1 MFINR
6 AILSVMSSLALLF
19 TAGCT
24 AGSGRADTEPEP
36 EPTPRGPVVLS
47 VPEQMP
53 GCTESGGIF
62 RGAAADIWAAYGAG
76 RGLETA
82 LVQDGGEA
90 SAGEAVVP
98 AGSLVFGTDLCA
110 DDRTVIL
117 YESEYVI
124 LTCAPAA
131 QESGK
136 PLASV
141 VGEGSVMMPAGFE
154 RGGGCAMMLDSL
166 PSARLY
172 VSPRAESELLA
183 GLLRGEYD
191 YLVSASLAAERPA
204 GVRVV
209 RGLGMKASAAAIFCD
224 PSAASDFRTWKE
236 ETSGTGEYDRI
247 MASAAR
253 STRRSAI
260 SPWDEMMREVG
271 ESEGVDWRLLSAIAY
286 CESRFRHDVSS
297 PGGAVGLMQVMPVT
311 ARHFGF
317 DPSRLSDARVNVTVA
332 ARLLRSTAE
341 MLRFGD
347 YVVSEDSLSIVLAGY
362 NCGVGTLSDARRLA
376 GASGDDPDSWE
387 DVARSLEKLG
397 AEDTGFRRFSGHDRT
412 RAYVEAVRKRYEM
425 YCRRFV

>member
-1 MFINR
+1 
-6 AILSVMSSLALLF
+6 MSSLALIC
-19 TAGCT
+19 TVGCR
-24 AGSGRADTEPEP
+24 AGSGRADIES
-36 EPTPRGPVVLS
+36 EPTPHGPVVLS
-47 VPEQMP
+47 VPEQVP

-76 RGLETA
+76 RMIETA
-82 LVQDGGEA
+82 LVKDGGEA
-90 SAGEAVVP
+90 SAGEAAAP
-98 AGSLVFGTDLCA
+98 AGSLLFGTGICA

-141 VGEGSVMMPAGFE
+141 VGEGSVMMPAVFE

-166 PSARLY
+166 PAARLY
-172 VSPRAESELLA
+172 VSPRAESELLD

-209 RGLGMKASAAAIFCD
+209 RGLGMKASAAVLFSD
-224 PSAASDFRTWKE
+224 PSAAADFRTWKE
-236 ETSGTGEYDRI
+236 ESAGTGAYGSI
-247 MASAAR
+247 MAAAAQR
-253 STRRSAI
+253 TRRATI
-260 SPWDEMMREVG
+260 SPWDDMMREVG

-286 CESRFRHDVSS
+286 CESRFRHDISS

-362 NCGVGTLSDARRLA
+362 NCGVGTLSDARCLA

-387 DVARSLEKLG
+387 AVARSLEKLG
-397 AEDTGFRRFSGHDRT
+397 TEDTGFRRFSGHDRT
-412 RAYVEAVRKRYEM
+412 RAYVEAVRERYEM